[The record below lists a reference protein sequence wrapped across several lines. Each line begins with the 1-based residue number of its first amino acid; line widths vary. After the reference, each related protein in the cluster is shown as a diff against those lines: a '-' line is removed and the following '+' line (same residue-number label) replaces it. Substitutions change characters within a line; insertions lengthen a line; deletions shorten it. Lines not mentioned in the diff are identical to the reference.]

1 MVPIGSTALK
11 RLKMLSELD
20 TQQNIRDILVR
31 CPNYVGA
38 KWRNN
43 ALKCKSENDRYPTLE
58 EFVTFISKIAADSCD
73 PVYGDEAVKGMKS
86 GRRSGLANSTSDTQS
101 QASSQNVPMSI
112 SRTDQSRVPCACVVC
127 DQFHKV
133 YTCERDR
140 LQIASRNNLCFNC
153 LLPGHRA
160 YICRNPMT
168 CSVPECGR
176 RHNKLLHTV
185 QTSAEVPSPGTAT
198 DSAAAKGSV
207 SASVTGPCAYL
218 PVVKVVIN
226 GKYSA
231 LAMLDTAST
240 NTFISSRLVS
250 KLPKSNVTATYDM
263 NTICSDLTESYKV
276 VSVNVKSLDGG
287 ESLQLTDKIAYAYP
301 EKTIDLSQYPYL
313 SDVPIVTANAGV
325 SVDILIGMDNA
336 EALMPCE
343 VRCGRVKNSAL
354 RNPYPIRL
362 VFMWSYPWCFG
373 Q

>member
-1 MVPIGSTALK
+1 
-11 RLKMLSELD
+11 MLSELD
-20 TQQNIRDILVR
+20 TQQNIRDILVW

-43 ALKCKSENDRYPTLE
+43 ALKCKNESDRYPTLE

-73 PVYGDEAVKGMKS
+73 PLYGNEAVKGMTS
-86 GRRSGLANSTSDTQS
+86 GRRSGLANSTSATQS
-101 QASSQNVPMSI
+101 QAFSQNVPKSI
-112 SRTDQSRVPCACVVC
+112 SRTDQSRIPRACVVC

-133 YTCERDR
+133 YTCERFKSMSPNYR
-140 LQIASRNNLCFNC
+140 LQVASRNNLCFNC
-153 LLPGHRA
+153 LLPGLRV
-160 YICRNPMT
+160 YRCRNPMK

-185 QTSAEVPSPGTAT
+185 QTSAEVRSPGTAT
-198 DSAAAKGSV
+198 DSAAATGSV
-207 SASVTGPCAYL
+207 SASVTDPCAYL

-231 LAMLDTAST
+231 LAMLDTVST

-263 NTICSDLTESYKV
+263 NT
-276 VSVNVKSLDGG
+276 
-287 ESLQLTDKIAYAYP
+287 
-301 EKTIDLSQYPYL
+301 
-313 SDVPIVTANAGV
+313 
-325 SVDILIGMDNA
+325 
-336 EALMPCE
+336 
-343 VRCGRVKNSAL
+343 SAL